1 MIWSNGRKLF
11 DDYSENVVPGDGPI
25 PCDVMII
32 GEAPGRDEDAAGRPF
47 IGKAGQRLD
56 EALEAAGLARS
67 DCYVTNVVKRRPPNN
82 RKPRPEEIAAYWYY
96 LANEMV
102 DVQPKF
108 ILLLGNTALYALT
121 KHEGIT
127 SKRGRVMDKMTV
139 RLDCTSVV
147 YATFHPS
154 ATFRSRETKDT
165 FFKDINTFGKIV
177 RGSYTVAGRDDQII
191 DTED

>member
-1 MIWSNGRKLF
+1 MLF

-82 RKPRPEEIAAYWYY
+82 RKPRPEEIDACWYD
-96 LANEMV
+96 LLGEIARVE
-102 DVQPKF
+102 PKF
-108 ILLLGNTALYALT
+108 ILLLGNTALYSLT
-121 KHEGIT
+121 GTEGIT
-127 SKRGRVMDKMTV
+127 QKRGRVTHETPP
-139 RLDCTSVV
+139 LPCLV

-165 FFKDINTFGKIV
+165 FFKDVNTFGKIV